1 MKLKFTPRAVEDL
14 KRLRAFIAEHNPDA
28 ANRISKR
35 LRKSIQHLVENPQ
48 LGKAV
53 EDLPEARDFI
63 TGPYLVR
70 YTIIGETVVIL
81 KIWHGKEER

>member
-1 MKLKFTPRAVEDL
+1 MKLKFTSHAVEDL

-48 LGKAV
+48 MGKVV

-70 YTIIGETVVIL
+70 YIVIGETVIIL
-81 KIWHGKEER
+81 KAWHGKEDQ

>member
-1 MKLKFTPRAVEDL
+1 MKLKFTPRAIEDL

-35 LRKSIQHLVENPQ
+35 LRKSIRHLVENPQ

-53 EDLPEARDFI
+53 EGLPEARDFI
-63 TGPYLVR
+63 IGPYLVR
-70 YTIIGETVVIL
+70 YIVIGETVIIL
-81 KIWHGKEER
+81 KIWHGKESQ